1 MNSLKG
7 KTAVVTGGT
16 SGIGAACAK
25 RLADAGARVVI
36 VGRNESKGKT
46 LEEEIRQSGGES
58 VFLCADISD
67 DNSIIELEKQVTAR
81 YGQIDILF
89 NNAGIFPV
97 SPVLEEFERESCNTV
112 FDTNISSMIM
122 VTKAFLPHIVST
134 KGTVLN
140 NASIAGLQNFA
151 SGQSYAYAASKSAV
165 IQFTK
170 MMAKRYGKDFRTN
183 CICPGI
189 IETPLYQNFDESK
202 FSSRIPLGRV
212 GTPDDIAKVVNFL
225 VSDDAAYMNGSVIV
239 IDGGITL

>member
-1 MNSLKG
+1 MNSLKD
-7 KTAVVTGGT
+7 KTAVITGGT

-25 RLADAGARVVI
+25 RLANAGAKVVI
-36 VGRNESKGKT
+36 AGRNENKGKMI
-46 LEEEIRQSGGES
+46 EEEIRKNGNEC
-58 VFLCADISD
+58 VFMCVDIRD
-67 DNSIIELEKQVTAR
+67 DNAIIELEKRVTNECEK
-81 YGQIDILF
+81 IDILF
-89 NNAGIFPV
+89 NNAGIFPIA
-97 SPVLEEFERESCNTV
+97 PVLEEFERVSCNKV

-122 VTKAFLPHIVST
+122 ITKAFLPHIVNT
-134 KGTVLN
+134 KGTILN
-140 NASIAGLQNFA
+140 NASIAGLQNFS

-170 MMAKRYGKDFRTN
+170 MLAKRYGRDFRTN